1 MEDKILSTVDRPQG
15 LKKGLAGVGVS
26 DGCCVQHRFASVG
39 AGLPHEGVAGGRV
52 DHLTG
57 VYGGEWWTPQDMAG
71 GEEPVVVELA
81 QAGGSGVGEVEAV
94 LLYVAHLLAQ
104 GGRREPGVG
113 AHQLILL
120 GRAGTHGVGG
130 AAGGQGGEG
139 GGQGA
144 AVGQAGQTNQ
154 EDEEQLGHGD
164 CGYRGKC
171 GRRNCWG

>member
-1 MEDKILSTVDRPQG
+1 M
-15 LKKGLAGVGVS
+15 GVS

-39 AGLPHEGVAGGRV
+39 AGLPHEGVAGGRL

-57 VYGGEWWTPQDMAG
+57 VYDGEWWTPQDMAG

-144 AVGQAGQTNQ
+144 AVGQAGQTDQ
-154 EDEEQLGHGD
+154 ED
-164 CGYRGKC
+164 
-171 GRRNCWG
+171 